1 MRYSFLILLALS
13 SPLFAQQKTVVAK
26 VGDTEVYV
34 EEVRAWLA
42 GLDPAQAEAAE
53 KQPSLLTEAVRTLLV
68 QRLVL
73 KEAES
78 KKWAERPEVAAKI
91 ERQRAS
97 IIADSYLHS
106 VAQPPDDYPSEEILR
121 KAYDAAGDA
130 LQVQRRLKLAQ
141 VYLAAPAD
149 AKDKAAKE
157 AELAEIKKKLAA
169 PNADFAAIARAHSEE
184 ASSAGKGGEI
194 GWLEENL
201 VEEGIRTAVAKVAKG
216 GVSPAIELKDGW
228 HFVKVLD
235 REEPRKLTYEEVK
248 PRLTERLR
256 EQRAQAASQEYVA
269 KLLRDHPVV
278 INEIE
283 LPKVLSEKKE
293 KGK

>member
-1 MRYSFLILLALS
+1 MRYPFLFLFALS
-13 SPLFAQQKTVVAK
+13 SSLFAQAGKTVVAK
-26 VGDTEVYV
+26 VGESEVYA
-34 EEVRAWLA
+34 EDIRAWLA
-42 GLDPAQAEAAE
+42 GLDPAQAEAAA
-53 KQPSLLTEAVRTLLV
+53 KQPSILTEAVRTLLV

-73 KEAES
+73 REAED
-78 KKWAERPEVAAKI
+78 KKWADRPDVAAKI

-97 IIADSYLHS
+97 IIADSYLRS
-106 VAQPPDDYPSEEILR
+106 VSEAPSDFPSEEVL
-121 KAYDAAGDA
+121 KSAYDAAGDA
-130 LQVQRRLKLAQ
+130 LNVQRRLKLAQ
-141 VYLAAPAD
+141 VYIAASAD
-149 AKDKAAKE
+149 AKDKAAKD
-157 AELAEIKKKLAA
+157 AEVAEVKKKLAA
-169 PNADFAAIARAHSEE
+169 PGADFSAIARAHSEE

-201 VEEGIRTAVAKVAKG
+201 VEEGIRNAVAKVNKG
-216 GVSPAIELKDGW
+216 GVTAAIELKDGW

-283 LPKVLSEKKE
+283 LPKVLSDK

>member
-1 MRYSFLILLALS
+1 MRYRSLLFLFALS
-13 SPLFAQQKTVVAK
+13 SPLFAQKTVIAK
-26 VGDTEVYV
+26 VGDAEVYADD
-34 EEVRAWLA
+34 VRGWLA

-53 KQPSLLTEAVRTLLV
+53 KQPSLLTEAVRTLLI

-73 KEAES
+73 REAEE

-91 ERQRAS
+91 ERQRAG
-97 IIADSYLHS
+97 IVADSYLHS
-106 VAQPPDDYPSEEILR
+106 VSEPPADFPSEEILK
-121 KAYDAAGDA
+121 KAYDGAGEA
-130 LQVQRRLKLAQ
+130 LNVQRRLKLAQ
-141 VYLAAPAD
+141 IYIAAPAD
-149 AKDKAAKE
+149 AKEKPAKE
-157 AELAEIKKKLAA
+157 AELAEVKKKLAA
-169 PNADFAAIARAHSEE
+169 AGADFAALARAHSEE
-184 ASSAGKGGEI
+184 AGSAGKGGEI

-201 VEEGIRTAVAKVAKG
+201 IEEGIRNAVAKLAKG
-216 GVSPAIELKDGW
+216 GVSAPVEMKDGW
-228 HFVKVLD
+228 HIVKVLD

-256 EQRAQAASQEYVA
+256 EQRAQTASQEYVA

-283 LPKVLSEKKE
+283 LPKILSDK

>member
-1 MRYSFLILLALS
+1 
-13 SPLFAQQKTVVAK
+13 
-26 VGDTEVYV
+26 
-34 EEVRAWLA
+34 
-42 GLDPAQAEAAE
+42 LDPAQAEAAE

-73 KEAES
+73 KEAEG

-91 ERQRAS
+91 ERQRSS
-97 IIADSYLHS
+97 IIAESYLQS
-106 VAQPPDDYPSEEILR
+106 VAQPPEDFPSEELLH
-121 KAYDAAGDA
+121 KAYDGAGDA

-141 VYLAAPAD
+141 IYLAAPAD
-149 AKDKAAKE
+149 AKDKPAKDT
-157 AELAEIKKKLAA
+157 ELAEIKKKLAA

-184 ASSAGKGGEI
+184 ASSATKGGEI

-201 VEEGIRTAVAKVAKG
+201 VEEGIRTAVAKLNKG
-216 GVSPAIELKDGW
+216 GVTAAVELKDGW

-248 PRLTERLR
+248 PRLVERLR
-256 EQRAQAASQEYVA
+256 EQRVQAAQQEYVA

-283 LPKVLSEKKE
+283 LPKVLSDKKE

>member
-1 MRYSFLILLALS
+1 MRSPLLILLALS
-13 SPLFAQQKTVVAK
+13 SPLFAQKTVIAK
-26 VGDTEVYV
+26 VGDTEVYA
-34 EEVRAWLA
+34 EEVRAWLS

-97 IIADSYLHS
+97 IIADSYLRS
-106 VAQPPDDYPSEEILR
+106 VAEAPADYPSEEILR
-121 KAYDAAGDA
+121 KAYDGAGEA

-141 VYLAAPAD
+141 IFLAAPAE
-149 AKDKAAKE
+149 AKDKAAKD

-184 ASSAGKGGEI
+184 AASAGKGGEI

-201 VEEGIRTAVAKVAKG
+201 VEEGIRNAVTKVAKG
-216 GVSPAIELKDGW
+216 GVSAAIELKDGW
-228 HFVKVLD
+228 HIVKVLD

-256 EQRAQAASQEYVA
+256 EQRAQAASQEYVS

-283 LPKVLSEKKE
+283 LPKVLSDK